1 MVLLV
6 RRYVIVEMAPVVI
19 PRLEPVFVFLGG
31 LEKIVKHVGSFFA
44 SIKIERSD
52 YKHCSLI
59 ILYETG
65 KPYYTLD
72 SLKERKIEMSSN

>member
-19 PRLEPVFVFLGG
+19 LRLEPVFVFLGG

-52 YKHCSLI
+52 FEALFVIYI
-59 ILYETG
+59 V
-65 KPYYTLD
+65 
-72 SLKERKIEMSSN
+72 